1 MVISESF
8 LKSVLNCS
16 LMSQVSF
23 EGSDCPPSID
33 TRTVCEGQL
42 FVALRGDRVD
52 GHDFLVD
59 AINKGARAIL
69 MEESKKDL
77 LKKIDAKKM
86 KNVLVILVQDTLD
99 ALIKLASAWRNQ
111 FNYPVVG
118 VTGSLGKTSTK
129 EMISTI
135 FSHAKL
141 PVCVSYK
148 NQNTLVGLCLN
159 ILRMRSEHHAAIL
172 EVGIS
177 QTGEMEQK
185 VKILRPTIGVVT
197 TIAHSHMD
205 GLGSL
210 TNIAQ
215 EKRKIFSLFGERNI
229 GIICGDNRLLDNAYY
244 SHPVIRFGLKMKHQV
259 QARKIKTVTDADG
272 KQSLCFTIKVYKESA
287 GICLK
292 TNHKGYVYNS
302 LAASAVAHQCG
313 LQFKDIV
320 EGLVKYDGFEG
331 RFERRRLKGDKGWLI
346 NDCYNA
352 NPESM
357 REALLAAEKMDSPGE
372 KIAILGDM
380 FELGE
385 KENFWHRQIG
395 RVLGKTLSIKNV
407 ILVGERARQIAE
419 TAPATINV
427 EYAKGWEEAVSH
439 LEKRLSKG
447 ALILVKASH
456 AMHLENLVNL
466 LCE

>member
-1 MVISESF
+1 MIISESF
-8 LKSVLNCS
+8 LKSVLKCS
-16 LMSQVSF
+16 FIAKKSF
-23 EGSDCPPSID
+23 EGCDCSPSID
-33 TRTVCEGQL
+33 TRTLEEGQL
-42 FVALRGDRVD
+42 FIALRGDNVD
-52 GHDFLVD
+52 GHNFLVE
-59 AINKGARAIL
+59 AVTKGARAVV

-86 KNVLVILVQDTLD
+86 KDLFVILVDDVLD
-99 ALIKLASAWRNQ
+99 ALINLASAWRNQ
-111 FNYPVVG
+111 FEYPVVG
-118 VTGSLGKTSTK
+118 VTGSVGKTSTK

-148 NQNTLVGLCLN
+148 NQNTLVGLCMN
-159 ILRMRSEHHAAIL
+159 ILRMRKEHYAAIL

-177 QTGEMEQK
+177 QRGEMEQK
-185 VKILRPTIGVVT
+185 VKVLRPTIGVIT
-197 TIAHSHMD
+197 TVAHSHMD

-210 TNIAQ
+210 ANIAA

-229 GIICGDNRLLDNAYY
+229 GIICGDSPLLDNAYY
-244 SHPVIRFGLKMKHQV
+244 SHPVVRFGLKMRHQV
-259 QARKIKTVTDADG
+259 QARKITTVTDAEG
-272 KQSLCFTIKVYKESA
+272 KRSLCFTLKLYKESA

-292 TNHKGYVYNS
+292 TNHRGYVYNS

-313 LQFKDIV
+313 LKFKDIV
-320 EGLVKYDGFEG
+320 EGIAKYDGFEG
-331 RFERRRLKGDKGWLI
+331 RFERLKIKGDRGWLI

-357 REALLAAEKMDSPGE
+357 KEALLAAEQMDVPGE
-372 KIAILGDM
+372 KIAVLGDM

-385 KENFWHRQIG
+385 KEDFWHRQIG
-395 RVLGKTLSIKNV
+395 RVLGRTLSIKNV
-407 ILVGERARQIAE
+407 ILVGERAKQIAA
-419 TAPATINV
+419 TAPATLHI
-427 EYAKGWEEAVSH
+427 EYAKSWQEAVAH
-439 LEKRLSKG
+439 VEKKLSKD